1 MELVFL
7 IIFNRIYIFV
17 FSFFGIIF
25 LNWNRHIYIYI
36 NGFDITFLFL
46 IIQKLYAKR
55 FPIFSI
61 FIKHLA
67 KQIESISKSYWKEK
81 AHTRVPRKLF
91 STFPFIIIIYI
102 SLILSFT
109 IFIELLAQT
118 DRTSRYPVTGKG
130 RKHTILSYSFDRQYS
145 QYSYFLAITCIY
157 QPRHA
162 NGSNSMSIT
171 GEKERTFF
179 SFFSIFHGQLKIV
192 QKGGNRWHRNFAYLR
207 GSAQKAIICEITRT
221 NTCIKLNIQTYMC

>member
-1 MELVFL
+1 M
-7 IIFNRIYIFV
+7 
-17 FSFFGIIF
+17 
-25 LNWNRHIYIYI
+25 
-36 NGFDITFLFL
+36 
-46 IIQKLYAKR
+46 
-55 FPIFSI
+55 
-61 FIKHLA
+61 A

-81 AHTRVPRKLF
+81 AHTHVPRKLF

-130 RKHTILSYSFDRQYS
+130 RKHTILSYSFDRQYSQYS

-221 NTCIKLNIQTYMC
+221 NTCIKLNIQMYMC

>member
-7 IIFNRIYIFV
+7 IIFNRIHIF
-17 FSFFGIIF
+17 FCLQLFWYYFFK
-25 LNWNRHIYIYI
+25 LKQTYIYI

-130 RKHTILSYSFDRQYS
+130 RKHTFLFLRQT
-145 QYSYFLAITCIY
+145 I
-157 QPRHA
+157 
-162 NGSNSMSIT
+162 
-171 GEKERTFF
+171 
-179 SFFSIFHGQLKIV
+179 FSIFLFSRYYLYLSTSSREWIEFYKHYGGKRAYIFFFFFDFPRPVEFRKAAIV
-192 QKGGNRWHRNFAYLR
+192 GIVISHIYEAVHKRRSFVKLR
-207 GSAQKAIICEITRT
+207 VQIRA
-221 NTCIKLNIQTYMC
+221 

>member
-130 RKHTILSYSFDRQYS
+130 RKHTFLFLRQT
-145 QYSYFLAITCIY
+145 I
-157 QPRHA
+157 
-162 NGSNSMSIT
+162 
-171 GEKERTFF
+171 
-179 SFFSIFHGQLKIV
+179 FSIFSIFLFSRYYLYLSTSSREWIEFYEHY
-192 QKGGNRWHRNFAYLR
+192 GGKRAYIFFFFFDFPRPVENRPKRRQSLA
-207 GSAQKAIICEITRT
+207 S
-221 NTCIKLNIQTYMC
+221 